1 MRTNWFEDLL
11 HTNFSAVKQAGK
23 CLYIVSR
30 SMLARFVLKKKIG
43 SLGGDLVM
51 KVLEVSL
58 DSTDK
63 VKKFVNAV
71 NNIEGDV
78 VISSGKYIVDAKS
91 ILGIF
96 SLDLSKPLKVEI
108 TNWKEEYATLLEEYC
123 I

>member
-1 MRTNWFEDLL
+1 M
-11 HTNFSAVKQAGK
+11 SIYSVKEYA
-23 CLYIVSR
+23 CTLCS
-30 SMLARFVLKKKIG
+30 KKKIG